1 MRLIYEK
8 DGKFFKSESGIPEKD
23 GVEVGLTREQV
34 EGYALVYE
42 ADGEIRASET
52 GIPAEDDTVLYP
64 VATEENTE
72 APVTPTET
80 PEEPVEEPVEETIE
94 EPVEEPAAEEE
105 ITVEDDAE

>member
-52 GIPAEDDTVLYP
+52 GIPAEDDIVLYP
-64 VATEENTE
+64 VATEETTE
-72 APVTPTET
+72 VTETTET
-80 PEEPVEEPVEETIE
+80 PVAPTENTEEPA
-94 EPVEEPAAEEE
+94 EEPAAEEE
-105 ITVEDDAE
+105 VTVEDDAE

>member
-52 GIPAEDDTVLYP
+52 GIPAEDDIVLYP
-64 VATEENTE
+64 VATEETTE
-72 APVTPTET
+72 TTETPVTPAET
-80 PEEPVEEPVEETIE
+80 TEEPD
-94 EPVEEPAAEEE
+94 EEPAAEEE

>member
-52 GIPAEDDTVLYP
+52 GIPAEDDIVLYP
-64 VATEENTE
+64 VATEETTE
-72 APVTPTET
+72 VTETTET
-80 PEEPVEEPVEETIE
+80 PVAPTENTEEPAEEL
-94 EPVEEPAAEEE
+94 AAEEE
-105 ITVEDDAE
+105 VTVEDDAE

>member
-52 GIPAEDDTVLYP
+52 GIPADGDIVLYP
-64 VATEENTE
+64 VATEETTE
-72 APVTPTET
+72 TTETPVAPTET
-80 PEEPVEEPVEETIE
+80 T
-94 EPVEEPAAEEE
+94 EEPAAEEE
-105 ITVEDDAE
+105 VTVEDDAE

>member
-42 ADGEIRASET
+42 ADGKIRASET
-52 GIPAEDDTVLYP
+52 DIPAEGDTVLYP
-64 VATEENTE
+64 AAE
-72 APVTPTET
+72 
-80 PEEPVEEPVEETIE
+80 VEEEEKD
-94 EPVEEPAAEEE
+94 EPAAKEED
-105 ITVEDDAE
+105 TPVEDTEDGPTYDLPVFGE